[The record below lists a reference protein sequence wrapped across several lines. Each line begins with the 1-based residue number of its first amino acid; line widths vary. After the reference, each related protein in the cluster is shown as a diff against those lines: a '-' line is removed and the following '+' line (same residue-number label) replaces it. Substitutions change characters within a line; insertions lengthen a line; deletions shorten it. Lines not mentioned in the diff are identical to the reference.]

1 MNITSKF
8 LANPESADRPTSDRL
23 LILLKTRG
31 PQTAAELGAALG
43 ITDEAAR
50 QHLVK
55 LAGEG
60 FVEGSTET
68 RGVGRPKQ
76 FWNLTGAGHE
86 RFPNAHADLTVQLIS
101 TIRNVL
107 GEEALDRLISAR
119 EKETLANYRAEM
131 KGAASLEERVVRLA
145 AIRDREGYM
154 CEMSRDADGYLLIE
168 NHCPICAAATAC
180 QGFCRAELRTFKK
193 VLGNDVNV
201 TREEHIVSGAR
212 RCAYRITQA
221 QSDAESEGA
230 SLRNKPSDHKRRR
243 RYEKTGR

>member
-1 MNITSKF
+1 MNIPSKG
-8 LANPESADRPTSDRL
+8 LANPASADRPTSDRL

-31 PQTAAELGAALG
+31 PQTAVELGAALG

-55 LAGEG
+55 LASEG
-60 FVEGSTET
+60 FVEASMEN

-76 FWNLTGAGHE
+76 IWNLTAAGHE
-86 RFPNAHADLTVQLIS
+86 RFPNTHADLTVQLIS

-107 GEEALDRLISAR
+107 GEEALDRLITAR

-131 KGAASLEERVVRLA
+131 KGAASLEERVARLA

-154 CEMSRDADGYLLIE
+154 CEMSKYADGYLLIE

-193 VLGNDVNV
+193 VLGKDANV
-201 TREEHIVSGAR
+201 TREEHIVSGDR
-212 RCAYRITQA
+212 RCAYRITPA
-221 QSDAESEGA
+221 QPDLESEGA
-230 SLRNKPSDHKRRR
+230 SLRKKPSERK
-243 RYEKTGR
+243 